1 MTDLIAKVRTFPA
14 QDPLEEESQNG
25 RSFIEARDK
34 DYDLRPAKDWNAEE
48 GVKGWGFDGR
58 AQWGHLNSHDQTDQ
72 IARGNQ
78 IEPTDYKGDFKKKK
92 EEKKNKKPRWRPFI
106 VAEPHSWKNTPNR

>member
-34 DYDLRPAKDWNAEE
+34 DYDLRPAKD
-48 GVKGWGFDGR
+48 
-58 AQWGHLNSHDQTDQ
+58 
-72 IARGNQ
+72 
-78 IEPTDYKGDFKKKK
+78 
-92 EEKKNKKPRWRPFI
+92 
-106 VAEPHSWKNTPNR
+106 